1 MDHLQDDLRE
11 AYGKSA
17 QIACEQIAAIR
28 TVASLR
34 RENALHREFVTSLDA
49 PVRKAMLSTTKST
62 FVLPLVSMLTVV
74 LFIQSERS
82 TVCQCMAYMVLLIV
96 GIIVLVWKYAPSNRR
111 VYCNQILRLSH
122 GDYLW
127 CSRSWS
133 ILLLRTR
140 YHKSNIRNSQRH
152 KTFGTSTGY

>member
-1 MDHLQDDLRE
+1 MRLMDHLQDDLRE

-34 RENALHREFVTSLDA
+34 RENALHREFVTSLET

-82 TVCQCMAYMVLLIV
+82 TICQCMTYMVSLIV
-96 GIIVLVWKYAPSNRR
+96 GVIVLVWKYAPSNRR
-111 VYCNQILRLSH
+111 VYCN
-122 GDYLW
+122 
-127 CSRSWS
+127 
-133 ILLLRTR
+133 
-140 YHKSNIRNSQRH
+140 
-152 KTFGTSTGY
+152 